1 MAVVDATR
9 TLEPSSRRPIGW
21 DGRSLHEMLTGQ
33 ERLFAETGRYW
44 GLEQL
49 PLQRDEPIRYEK
61 MFSRLRGGLVS
72 ARETALNISASP
84 IVTEIGE
91 LSFMLYTPEGDSIA
105 LSRGI
110 IVHVHTASDAIKYM
124 IRQGYE
130 DDPGINPGDI
140 FCNND
145 ATIGDVHNADVLT
158 IVPILIGWAAGVTH
172 EIDIGAK
179 TPGSVPVGPISRYE
193 DGIDLPGI
201 PLDELHALGDAG
213 GDLGAAHPDPDPERE
228 DQRRGVHGPALE
240 LPAGHVDEPLQPR
253 LLDRDRVVVPD
264 PQLHRVHQEPVPRD
278 AGAGLRG
285 GGAGAVSVHLERL
298 PGRRHRPLRGP
309 VRDDKLRPLVRGRR
323 REDGPR
329 RARLRRR
336 DVEPRGRHGR
346 PRDVGDDRAVPVPRP
361 ACQGQHQR
369 DGASPRRLELR
380 DAPLGVEDAV
390 LRDAEHRSLAAA
402 LPLRPVGRLSGLG
415 GLPPQRATPTCSS

>member
-1 MAVVDATR
+1 MTGSRPRSTSSPICGLATLCAAPRSWSRRRTRWPFHRAAVRGLTSTESSIWKPRRHEPMPVVNATR
-9 TLEPSSRRPIGW
+9 TLEPRSRRPIGW
-21 DGRSLHEMLTGQ
+21 DGRSLHEMLTEQ

-158 IVPILIGWAAGVTH
+158 IVPIFWEEELIGWAA
-172 EIDIGAK
+172 
-179 TPGSVPVGPISRYE
+179 
-193 DGIDLPGI
+193 
-201 PLDELHALGDAG
+201 
-213 GDLGAAHPDPDPERE
+213 
-228 DQRRGVHGPALE
+228 
-240 LPAGHVDEPLQPR
+240 
-253 LLDRDRVVVPD
+253 
-264 PQLHRVHQEPVPRD
+264 
-278 AGAGLRG
+278 
-285 GGAGAVSVHLERL
+285 
-298 PGRRHRPLRGP
+298 
-309 VRDDKLRPLVRGRR
+309 
-323 REDGPR
+323 
-329 RARLRRR
+329 
-336 DVEPRGRHGR
+336 
-346 PRDVGDDRAVPVPRP
+346 
-361 ACQGQHQR
+361 
-369 DGASPRRLELR
+369 
-380 DAPLGVEDAV
+380 
-390 LRDAEHRSLAAA
+390 
-402 LPLRPVGRLSGLG
+402 
-415 GLPPQRATPTCSS
+415 